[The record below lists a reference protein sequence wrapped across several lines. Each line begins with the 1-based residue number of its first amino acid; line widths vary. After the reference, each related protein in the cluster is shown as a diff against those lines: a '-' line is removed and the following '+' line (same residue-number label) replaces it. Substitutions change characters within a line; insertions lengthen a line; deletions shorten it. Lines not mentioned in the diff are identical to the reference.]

1 MQMARLIEIM
11 VVIMHL
17 VSPKEIHQ
25 IKDYW
30 RYVVKENGG
39 LFAWRGLDK

>member
-1 MQMARLIEIM
+1 MQMARLIEIIIA
-11 VVIMHL
+11 IMHF
-17 VSPKEIHQ
+17 VFPEEIHQ

-30 RYVVKENGG
+30 RYVVKDNGE